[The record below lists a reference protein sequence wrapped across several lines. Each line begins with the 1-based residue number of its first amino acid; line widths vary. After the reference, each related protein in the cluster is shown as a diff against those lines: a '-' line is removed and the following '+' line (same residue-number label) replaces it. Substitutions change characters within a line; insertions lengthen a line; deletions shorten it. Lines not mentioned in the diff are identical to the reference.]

1 MGEAAEQAQVVQWL
15 HRRGWLFTAT
25 ANGVAA
31 GPAAWR
37 ALARSGVSP
46 GVPDLL
52 VFEPRKGYVGVALEM
67 KASGGRPSI
76 EQLRWQEAL
85 QARGWLALTVYG
97 AEEAIAVLEGLG

>member
-1 MGEAAEQAQVVQWL
+1 MSEAAEQARVVRWL
-15 HRRGWLFTAT
+15 QARGWLFTAT

-37 ALARSGVSP
+37 ALARAGVSP

-52 VFEPRKGYVGVALEM
+52 VFEARKGYVGCALEL
-67 KASGGRPSI
+67 KVRGGRPSI

-85 QARGWLALTVYG
+85 RARGWLALTVYG
-97 AEEAIAVLEGLG
+97 ADEAIEVLEGLG

>member
-1 MGEAAEQAQVVQWL
+1 MGEAAEQAEVVRWL

-52 VFEPRKGYVGVALEM
+52 VFEARKGYVGIALEM
-67 KASGGRPSI
+67 KASGGRPSL

-85 QARGWLALTVYG
+85 RARGWLALTAYG
-97 AEEAIAVLEGLG
+97 AAEAIGVLEGLE

>member
-1 MGEAAEQAQVVQWL
+1 MKESEEQAKVVQWL

-52 VFEPRKGYVGVALEM
+52 VFEARKGYVGVALEM

-85 QARGWLALTVYG
+85 KARGWLALTAYG